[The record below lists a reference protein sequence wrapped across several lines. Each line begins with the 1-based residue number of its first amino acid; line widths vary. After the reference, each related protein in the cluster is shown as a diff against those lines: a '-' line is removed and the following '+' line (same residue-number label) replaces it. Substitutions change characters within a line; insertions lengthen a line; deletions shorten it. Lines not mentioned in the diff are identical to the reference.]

1 MKQSKN
7 RNTVFTR
14 FNKVNDEI
22 KLPLNG
28 QFFLFK
34 LKINDIKIK
43 SAEQFSLLIFG
54 NKIFCKIRNLGHKM
68 L

>member
-7 RNTVFTR
+7 ENTVFIR

-28 QFFLFK
+28 QFFIWGKMKDYNF
-34 LKINDIKIK
+34 
-43 SAEQFSLLIFG
+43 LL
-54 NKIFCKIRNLGHKM
+54 N
-68 L
+68 